1 MGGATV
7 INRYPFFGA
16 LILVLFPYVW
26 DGICDDFFLPLYRLG
41 LVLLPSV
48 VLLHLA
54 FLFAYHSYI
63 SSSFLQFHLMMRLTE
78 MMNNLRT
85 CVVDYI
91 HIHTLRHT
99 GIHELSHTD
108 LISMRALAKGSRSS
122 FIGTAVSDDERG
134 ATIRF
139 YHGRMGSQKK
149 KKNPAAK
156 TQIR

>member
-1 MGGATV
+1 
-7 INRYPFFGA
+7 
-16 LILVLFPYVW
+16 
-26 DGICDDFFLPLYRLG
+26 
-41 LVLLPSV
+41 
-48 VLLHLA
+48 
-54 FLFAYHSYI
+54 
-63 SSSFLQFHLMMRLTE
+63 MMRLTE

-149 KKNPAAK
+149 KKPPRRK
-156 TQIR
+156 PKFDDDDPGVEREERWSELHREGG